1 MSTESNFSFTTK
13 VNNDLLTVRGDT
25 VTEFKGNLDGLLAN
39 ATAIAPALAHLQ
51 AFGSAAALTGPEA
64 ASAEGA
70 WIPAPPPQP
79 TYEQPAQSY
88 PPQPPAQPAP
98 SYPQQPGA
106 QQGALPLCDHGQPMK
121 LVPAGISKASG
132 KPYPAFWACAQA
144 RGQQCAKKTSV
155 G

>member
-13 VNNDLLTVRGDT
+13 VNGDLLTVRGDT
-25 VTEFKGNLDGLLAN
+25 VAEFKGNLDGLLAQ
-39 ATAIAPALAHLQ
+39 AAAVAPALAHLQ
-51 AFGSAAALTGPEA
+51 AYGAAVPLTGP
-64 ASAEGA
+64 GPTP
-70 WIPAPPPQP
+70 PAPWDAPDAQP

-88 PPQPPAQPAP
+88 PVQQPAQPTP

-106 QQGALPLCDHGQPMK
+106 QQGAPPLCDHGQPMK

-132 KPYPAFWACAQA
+132 KPYAAFYACGQP